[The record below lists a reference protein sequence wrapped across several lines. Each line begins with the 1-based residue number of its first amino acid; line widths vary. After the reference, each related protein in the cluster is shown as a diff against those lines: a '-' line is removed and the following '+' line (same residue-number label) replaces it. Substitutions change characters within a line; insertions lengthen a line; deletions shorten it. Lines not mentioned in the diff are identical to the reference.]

1 MTTPSFS
8 RADNTAPTPV
18 PASDAGHDGSRI
30 GNQMSNHKSKHAR
43 PLRAPSPALPAFGLC
58 LSLLPLTW
66 GASANA
72 QQTASAKTVPPLAAA
87 RPLVLPQIVQDTLPN
102 GMKLVLLEDHTQP
115 ALWMRLALPAGS
127 VRDPHD
133 KAGLASVTAQM
144 LVKGTNG
151 RSESQI
157 ADLIDGLGASL
168 DASAG
173 EDFFSISANGL
184 SAYGD
189 TLFGL
194 LADVTLRPTFP
205 TEELERTR
213 TQTLSGVTFSLSQP
227 ATIANAALN
236 RLIYGAHPY
245 GNLAS
250 GTPKTLA
257 GITQDD
263 VKRFH
268 DTYFAPNGATLFLVG
283 DITPAQARAKAIAA
297 FGDWARKDVPPTPAP
312 PAMTTAPAAAAK
324 PQITIIDR
332 PGAAQTEVRI
342 GALTSGYSDPDR
354 IAGNLATAVLGMGQ
368 FEGRL
373 TREIR
378 VKRGLTYGA
387 ASYFSRNRDAGAFE
401 ISTFTK
407 NASTGEVVRL
417 ALEEARKISTDA
429 VPAEELRDRKT
440 FLEGSFA
447 VSVATPTGVLAR
459 LVPAVLYGGGPED
472 LTRYTGR
479 VEAVNGTQVPAIM
492 RGLHLNAPYVVLVG
506 DANAIQKD
514 LQSVGTVR
522 VIPAASLDLQS
533 PTLEASKTGSGAQGT
548 GSAANSPGARGG
560 AAAMPAELAE
570 GKARLASTI
579 KAHGGDALVNL
590 KSLTFKGKGELTDPT
605 GQLPGPIAIDALT
618 ITVSSPDKVRADLA
632 AEFPIAFGTEGGG
645 KAAWLTAA
653 GVDVPASAGL
663 NIALNPF
670 GLLRDAYA
678 KNYATRSLPKASGG
692 ESGYAITTPD
702 GMTVRVYT
710 DAATNLASRIAMT
723 VKEGE
728 VVILLGGYKAVQG
741 VQLPGTLKVVQDKTT
756 FLNLTFTSTT
766 VNGPVDDSIFAKPKA

>member
-1 MTTPSFS
+1 MPLFPLLNAGDALRDAIPDSLSAVRTGNSMRHNTNAKNAYTRPC
-8 RADNTAPTPV
+8 RA
-18 PASDAGHDGSRI
+18 
-30 GNQMSNHKSKHAR
+30 
-43 PLRAPSPALPAFGLC
+43 LRPALPAFTLC

-66 GASANA
+66 AATANA
-72 QQTASAKTVPPLAAA
+72 QQPASAKTVPPLAAA

-127 VRDPHD
+127 VRDPRD
-133 KAGLASVTAQM
+133 KVGLASMTAQM
-144 LVKGTNG
+144 LVKGTTA

-173 EDFFSISANGL
+173 EDFFSVSANGL

-189 TLFGL
+189 TLFSL

-227 ATIANAALN
+227 ATIANAAIN

-257 GITQDD
+257 AITQDD

-283 DITPAQARAKAIAA
+283 DITPAQARAKALAA
-297 FGDWARKDVPPTPAP
+297 FGDWAKKDVPPAIAP
-312 PAMTTAPAAAAK
+312 PAMMAAPTDTAR

-342 GALTSGYSDPDR
+342 GTLTSGYSDPDR
-354 IAGNLATAVLGMGQ
+354 IAGSLATAVLGMGQ

-387 ASYFSRNRDAGAFE
+387 ASFFSRNKDAGAFE

-407 NASTGEVVRL
+407 NVSTGEVVKL
-417 ALEEARKISTDA
+417 ALEEARKISTEA
-429 VPAEELRDRKT
+429 VPAEELKDRKT

-459 LVPAVLYGGGPED
+459 LVPAVLYGGGPDD

-492 RGLHLNAPYVVLVG
+492 RALHLNAPYVVLVG
-506 DANAIQKD
+506 DAKAIQKD

-522 VIPAASLDLQS
+522 VIPAASVDLQS
-533 PTLEASKTGSGAQGT
+533 PTLEGSGKQGT
-548 GSAANSPGARGG
+548 EGGKTPAAGGTG
-560 AAAMPAELAE
+560 AATPAELAE
-570 GKARLASTI
+570 GKARLAATI
-579 KAHGGDALVNL
+579 KAHGGDAFVNL
-590 KSLTFKGKGELTDPT
+590 KTLTFKGKGELTDPT
-605 GQLPGPIAIDALT
+605 GQLPGPIPIESLT
-618 ITVSSPDKVRADLA
+618 ITIASPDKVRADLA
-632 AEFPIAFGTEGGG
+632 AGFLISFGTEGGD

-653 GVDVPASAGL
+653 GMDLPSQPGL
-663 NIALNPF
+663 GMALNPF

-678 KNYATRSLPKASGG
+678 KNYPTRSLPKASGG
-692 ESGYAITTPD
+692 ESGYAITTPA
-702 GMTVRVYT
+702 GTTVRVYT
-710 DAATNLASRIAMT
+710 DAATNLASRIAAT
-723 VKEGE
+723 AKEGE
-728 VVILLGGYKAVQG
+728 VAVLLGGYKAVQG
-741 VQLPGTLKVVQDKTT
+741 VQLPGTLKVVQGETT
-756 FLNLTFTSTT
+756 FLNMTFTSTT
-766 VNGPVDDSIFAKPKA
+766 VNGPVDDTIFAKPKA

>member
-1 MTTPSFS
+1 M
-8 RADNTAPTPV
+8 R
-18 PASDAGHDGSRI
+18 
-30 GNQMSNHKSKHAR
+30 SNR
-43 PLRAPSPALPAFGLC
+43 TLRPALSGFGLC

-66 GASANA
+66 ATPANA
-72 QQTASAKTVPPLAAA
+72 QQMGSAKTVPPLAAA

-133 KAGLASVTAQM
+133 KVGLASMTAQM
-144 LVKGTNG
+144 LVKGTTA

-157 ADLIDGLGASL
+157 ADVVDGLGASL

-173 EDFFSISANGL
+173 QDFFSVSANGL

-189 TLFGL
+189 TLFSL

-257 GITQDD
+257 AITQDD

-268 DTYFAPNGATLFLVG
+268 DTYFAPNQATLFLVG
-283 DITPAQARAKAIAA
+283 DITPAQARAKALAA
-297 FGDWARKDVPPTPAP
+297 FGDWAKKDVPPAIAP
-312 PAMTTAPAAAAK
+312 PAMMAAPTATAK

-342 GALTSGYSDPDR
+342 GTMTSGYSDPDR

-387 ASYFSRNRDAGAFE
+387 ASFFSRNKDAGAFE

-407 NASTGEVVRL
+407 NVSTGEVVRL
-417 ALEEARKISTDA
+417 ALEEARKISMEA
-429 VPAEELRDRKT
+429 VPAEELKDRKT

-459 LVPAVLYGGGPED
+459 LVPAVLYGGGPDD

-506 DANAIQKD
+506 DAKAIQKD
-514 LQSVGTVR
+514 LQLVGTVR
-522 VIPAASLDLQS
+522 VIPAASVDLQS
-533 PTLEASKTGSGAQGT
+533 PTLEGSKAGNSGT
-548 GSAANSPGARGG
+548 GAGNSTNPVGASG
-560 AAAMPAELAE
+560 AAATPAELAE
-570 GKARLASTI
+570 GKARLAATI

-590 KSLTFKGKGELTDPT
+590 KTLTFKGKGELTDPT
-605 GQLPGPIAIDALT
+605 GQLPGPIPIDSLT
-618 ITVSSPDKVRADLA
+618 ITMASPDKVRADLA
-632 AEFPIAFGTEGGG
+632 AGFLISFGTEGGD

-653 GVDVPASAGL
+653 GMDLPAQAGL
-663 NIALNPF
+663 GMALNPF

-678 KNYATRSLPKASGG
+678 KNYPTRSLPKASGG
-692 ESGYAITTPD
+692 ESGYAIMTPD

-710 DAATNLASRIAMT
+710 DAATNLTSRIAMT

-728 VVILLGGYKAVQG
+728 IAVLLGGYKAVQG
-741 VQLPGTLKVVQDKTT
+741 VQLPGTLKVVQGLVT
-756 FLNLTFTSTT
+756 FLDLTFTNTT
-766 VNGPVDDSIFAKPKA
+766 VNGPVDDTIFARPKA